1 VISQTPRRRPTRSV
15 CAQLAASPN
24 CRPPPEPLRSLADVA
39 SGPAPRTIQKPSH
52 KIKVP
57 ISRSGSFYSAWIL
70 HASSN
75 VAAGVI
81 VAINT
86 AA

>member
-1 VISQTPRRRPTRSV
+1 VLVAIHI
-15 CAQLAASPN
+15 ALW
-24 CRPPPEPLRSLADVA
+24 LR
-39 SGPAPRTIQKPSH
+39 GGETMT
-52 KIKVP
+52 
-57 ISRSGSFYSAWIL
+57 WIL